1 MNEWIIVGLGNPG
14 DEYVNTRHNVGRAVV
29 DAIVREQHFA
39 PLKKNNVARAREIK
53 AQWNGVLVR
62 LVQPDTYMNISGES
76 VRFFLTESKDFERL
90 IVVHDDMDL
99 PLGRMKISFDSGAG
113 GHHGVESVIA
123 HVKSQAFT
131 RVRIGISPTNAAG
144 LLKKERDPNFVIQLF
159 TTEEQ
164 LLVDEVI
171 GIAVR
176 AIEAIIFQGRD
187 IAMNE
192 WNARWS
198 QS

>member
-1 MNEWIIVGLGNPG
+1 MDEWIIVGLGNPG
-14 DEYVNTRHNVGRAVV
+14 DEYVGTRHNVGRAII
-29 DAIVREQHFA
+29 DAIVHEQHFS
-39 PLKKNNVARAREIK
+39 PLKKNNIARARETK
-53 AQWNGVLVR
+53 GQWNGVSVR

-76 VRFFLTESKDFERL
+76 VRFFLTEGEAFERL

-131 RVRIGISPTNAAG
+131 RVRIGISPTDAAG
-144 LLKKERDPNFVIQLF
+144 LLKKERDPNFVIQPF
-159 TTEEQ
+159 TAQEQ
-164 LLVDEVI
+164 PLLDE
-171 GIAVR
+171 AMRMAQR

-187 IAMNE
+187 VAMNE
-192 WNARWS
+192 WNAK
-198 QS
+198 QSPA